1 MKNKMLELTRELLL
15 AILAGIAISIGG
27 VAFLVA
33 KTMETAITPD
43 VTFVATS
50 RVVGALFFTVG
61 LFMVCVFSLNLFT
74 GKVGFALDK
83 KPSYI
88 INLVVIWI
96 GNLLGAMGVG
106 YLLRSTR
113 FANNLVPIADAVS
126 NGKINDTFL
135 SIFILAIF
143 CNILIFLAVYGFN
156 KFESPLFKAL
166 ALFFGV
172 SVFVLAGFEHCVANM
187 FYFSIANA
195 WGGNAI
201 ICILATTLGNIVG
214 GLLLPVCFKI
224 SDKLK
229 GKCEQSETSQAT
241 QQPEQAENKD

>member
-1 MKNKMLELTRELLL
+1 MKSKFLELTRELLL
-15 AILAGIAISIGG
+15 GVLAGMAISIGG

-33 KTMETAITPD
+33 KTLEVDFGGGVALA
-43 VTFVATS
+43 ATS
-50 RVVGALFFTVG
+50 RVAGALFFTVG

-88 INLVVIWI
+88 ANLVVIWI

-106 YLLRSTR
+106 YLLRCTR
-113 FANNLVPIADAVS
+113 FTNNLVPVAEAVS
-126 NGKINDTFL
+126 SGKINDSFL

-195 WGGNAI
+195 WGGDAI
-201 ICILATTLGNIVG
+201 VCILATTLGNIVG
-214 GLLLPVCFKI
+214 GLLLPICFKI

-229 GKCEQSETSQAT
+229 TKVDEAKA
-241 QQPEQAENKD
+241 PEQPQK